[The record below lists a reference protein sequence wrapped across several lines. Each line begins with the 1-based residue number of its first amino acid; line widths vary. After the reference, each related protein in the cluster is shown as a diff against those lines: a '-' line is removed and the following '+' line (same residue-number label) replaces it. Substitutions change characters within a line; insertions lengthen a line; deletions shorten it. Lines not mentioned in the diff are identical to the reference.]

1 MSLLSQ
7 EFRTEFIKFFSSF
20 FGDGKEGGRLY
31 ESLFPETSRY
41 NWNMGL
47 VSLIVVQFIGDFKN
61 FADHL
66 SLHPSPKLLLDA
78 HPDKPFTSTF

>member
-20 FGDGKEGGRLY
+20 FGDGKEVGRLY
-31 ESLFPETSRY
+31 ESPFPETSRY

-47 VSLIVVQFIGDFKN
+47 VLYSL
-61 FADHL
+61 
-66 SLHPSPKLLLDA
+66 
-78 HPDKPFTSTF
+78 